1 MENLHQSI
9 NSQLVNGINQKEE
22 WVEIHVDGCSKGNP
36 GSAGGGGVIRDHRKI
51 VIKGFIDYCRMCS
64 SIIAEATTLLQ
75 GIK

>member
-1 MENLHQSI
+1 M
-9 NSQLVNGINQKEE
+9 
-22 WVEIHVDGCSKGNP
+22 WMDANP